1 MKSGNGS
8 DLFLETLIDEG
19 VDCMFGNPGTTEL
32 PLMDALVNENRL
44 DYILCLQ
51 ESVTIGAAEGYAYAT
66 GGVGVVNLHVA
77 PGLGNAMGMLY
88 NIKRAGTPLLVTA
101 GNQGQRG
108 QLSEPVLWDDL
119 PRMADPLAKWS
130 YEVRR
135 VEDLEQSVRR
145 AIKHAL
151 SPPTGPVFLSL
162 PGDVMLAETSGLAGR
177 PTRLS
182 STFPASA
189 ESIERAAQMLAEAGN
204 PYIVTGSRVTR
215 SGAVGEVA
223 RLAERIGA
231 KVFSDNRPNSL
242 SFSLTHPQYAGE
254 LLNTIEPLLDQIE
267 DADVVFF
274 IGTETYTFSF
284 PPEIPLAPRGA
295 RIIHLDLDPWEI
307 GKNFPVDV
315 AMLGDP
321 KTTLPELTEAVE
333 RKLGEAGIKSANE
346 RRTWIEKELAAS
358 RNEIAPEAGEDDGP
372 LTRETFQ
379 AAFGEALPQ
388 GTALVDE
395 SLTMGHGGGLKS
407 AIAGKVDS
415 IFGMKG
421 GGIGLGLPSA
431 LGVKKALLDV
441 PVVCLSGDGSA
452 MYAIQ
457 ALWSAAK
464 YDLDAVFVI
473 LNNKSYRILKERVL
487 RLDGKTQEHRKF
499 IAMDFKE
506 PELDFIQMAHSMGVD
521 ATRAR
526 TPAEFKEAMG
536 QALASG
542 KPHLIDAHIEYERLE
557 NQ

>member
-19 VDCMFGNPGTTEL
+19 VYCMFGNPGTTEL
-32 PLMDALVNENRL
+32 PLMDALVNESRL

-88 NIKRAGTPLLVTA
+88 NIKRAGTPLIVTA

-119 PRMADPLAKWS
+119 PRMAEPLTKWS

-145 AIKHAL
+145 AIKYAL
-151 SPPTGPVFLSL
+151 TPPTGPVFLSL
-162 PGDVMLAETSGLAGR
+162 PGDVMLAETGGLTGR

-182 STFPASA
+182 SAFPASA
-189 ESIERAAQMLAEAGN
+189 ESIERAAQMLAEAEN

-242 SFSLTHPQYAGE
+242 SVSLTHPLYAGE

-284 PPEIPLAPRGA
+284 PPEGPLAPRGA

-321 KTTLPELTEAVE
+321 KTTLVELTGAVE
-333 RKLGEAGIKSANE
+333 KKLGEAGIHSAGE
-346 RRTWIEKELAAS
+346 RRAWIEKELAAS
-358 RNEIAPEAGEDDGP
+358 RREIAPKAGDDSGT
-372 LTRETFQ
+372 LTKETFQ
-379 AAFGEALPQ
+379 AAFGETLPQ

-415 IFGMKG
+415 LFGMKG

-431 LGVKKALLDV
+431 LGVKKALPDT

-487 RLDGKTQEHRKF
+487 RLDGKTQEHRQF
-499 IAMDFKE
+499 VAMDFKE
-506 PELDFIQMAHSMGVD
+506 PELDFIQMAQSMGVD
-521 ATRAR
+521 AIRAK
-526 TPAEFKEAMG
+526 TPAELKEAMG
-536 QALASG
+536 KGLASG
-542 KPHLIDAHIEYERLE
+542 KPYLIDAHIEYERLE
-557 NQ
+557 N

>member
-1 MKSGNGS
+1 MNSGNGS
-8 DLFLETLIDEG
+8 DLFLETLVDEG
-19 VDCMFGNPGTTEL
+19 VGCMFGNPGTTEL
-32 PLMDALVNENRL
+32 PLMDALVNESRL
-44 DYILCLQ
+44 DYVLCLQ
-51 ESVTIGAAEGYAYAT
+51 ESVTIGAAEGYAYAA

-119 PRMADPLAKWS
+119 PRMAEPLTKWS

-162 PGDVMLAETSGLAGR
+162 PGDVMLADAPALAGR

-182 STFPASA
+182 SAFPAPA
-189 ESIERAAQMLAEAGN
+189 EAIRRAAGLLAGARN
-204 PYIVTGSRVTR
+204 PHIVTGSRVTR
-215 SGAVGEVA
+215 SGAVAEVA
-223 RLAERIGA
+223 RLAELVGA
-231 KVFSDNRPNSL
+231 RMFSDNRPNSL
-242 SFSLTHPQYAGE
+242 SVSLTHPLYAGE
-254 LLNTIEPLLDQIE
+254 LANTIEPLLDQLKE
-267 DADVVFF
+267 ADVVFF

-295 RIIHLDLDPWEI
+295 RTIHLDLDPWEI

-321 KTTLPELTEAVE
+321 GTTLAALIPAVE
-333 RKLGEAGIKSANE
+333 EKQGEAEVRAAGE
-346 RRTWIEKELAAS
+346 RRARLA
-358 RNEIAPEAGEDDGP
+358 REIAAAREEAAPRAGDDAGV
-372 LTRETFQ
+372 LTKETFQ
-379 AAFGEALPQ
+379 AAFGDALPP

-395 SLTMGHGGGLKS
+395 SLTMGHGGGLKR
-407 AIAGKVDS
+407 AIAGKVDA
-415 IFGMKG
+415 IYGMKG

-431 LGVKKALLDV
+431 LGVKKALPDA

-452 MYAIQ
+452 MYAVQ

-464 YDLDAVFVI
+464 YNLGAVFVI
-473 LNNKSYRILKERVL
+473 LNNKSYRILKERIL

-499 IAMDFKE
+499 VAMDFRA
-506 PELDFIQMAHSMGVD
+506 PELDFLQMARSMGVD
-521 ATRAR
+521 AARAK
-526 TPAEFKEAMG
+526 TPGALKAAMRD
-536 QALASG
+536 ALASG
-542 KPHLIDAHIEYERLE
+542 KPFLIDAQVEYERLE
-557 NQ
+557 N

>member
-1 MKSGNGS
+1 MNSGNGS

-32 PLMDALVNENRL
+32 PLMDALVNESRL

-88 NIKRAGTPLLVTA
+88 NIKRAGTPLIVTA

-119 PRMADPLAKWS
+119 PRMAEPLTKWS

-145 AIKHAL
+145 AIKYAL
-151 SPPTGPVFLSL
+151 TPPTGPVFLSL
-162 PGDVMLAETSGLAGR
+162 PGDVMLAETGGLTGR

-182 STFPASA
+182 SAFPAPA
-189 ESIERAAQMLAEAGN
+189 ESIERAAQTLAEAEN

-215 SGAVGEVA
+215 SGAVGEVV
-223 RLAERIGA
+223 RLAERLGA

-242 SFSLTHPQYAGE
+242 SVSLTHPLYAGE

-284 PPEIPLAPRGA
+284 PPEGPLAPRGA

-321 KTTLPELTEAVE
+321 KTTLTELTGAVE
-333 RKLGEAGIKSANE
+333 KKMGEAGLKSTAE
-346 RRTWIEKELAAS
+346 RRAWIEKELAAS
-358 RNEIAPEAGEDDGP
+358 RREIAPKAGDDGGP
-372 LTRETFQ
+372 LTKETFQ
-379 AAFGEALPQ
+379 AAFGEAIPQ

-407 AIAGKVDS
+407 AVAGKIDS
-415 IFGMKG
+415 LFGMKG

-431 LGVKKALLDV
+431 LGVKKALPDT

-487 RLDGKTQEHRKF
+487 RLDGKTQEHRQF
-499 IAMDFKE
+499 VAMDFKE
-506 PELDFIQMAHSMGVD
+506 PELDFIQMAGSMGVD
-521 ATRAR
+521 AVRAK
-526 TPAEFKEAMG
+526 TPAELKEAMG
-536 QALASG
+536 KGLAGG
-542 KPHLIDAHIEYERLE
+542 KPYLIDAHIEYERLE
-557 NQ
+557 N